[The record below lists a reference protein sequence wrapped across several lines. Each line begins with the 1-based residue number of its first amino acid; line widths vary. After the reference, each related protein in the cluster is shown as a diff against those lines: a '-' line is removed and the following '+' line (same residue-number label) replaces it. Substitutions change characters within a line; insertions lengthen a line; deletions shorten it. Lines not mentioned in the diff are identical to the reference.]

1 MKKLICDRCK
11 RGTYRLSILVEN
23 GEKVR
28 LCEACYNLF
37 NEEGLEVPEMII
49 LRDKQVTLMGRY
61 SDNSP
66 RYIVSIPKA
75 RKEDFSL
82 NKHYDIW
89 FKVRK

>member
-11 RGTYRLSILVEN
+11 RSVIRLSIITEN
-23 GEKVR
+23 GQKTR
-28 LCEACYNLF
+28 LCEPCYNLF

-49 LRDKQVTLMGRY
+49 LRDKQVTLMGSY
-61 SDNSP
+61 TDNTP
-66 RYIVSIPKA
+66 RYIVSVPKD

-82 NKHYDIW
+82 HKSYDIW